1 MVDTIVLR
9 EDANDSRRR
18 AVRGGFAVSAISHV
32 YRVISGCAMV
42 HILERLGD
50 DGLISWRAGMLSMW
64 NYGIYIIYLWRWT
77 LSPVTFVIVVC
88 IHE

>member
-32 YRVISGCAMV
+32 YQVISGCVMV
-42 HILERLGD
+42 HILERLGN
-50 DGLISWRAGMLSMW
+50 DGLIS
-64 NYGIYIIYLWRWT
+64 
-77 LSPVTFVIVVC
+77 
-88 IHE
+88 